1 MHNNEKDRRSEAIGT
16 GVSQKDIQ
24 LGNMNNE

>member
-1 MHNNEKDRRSEAIGT
+1 MLNSEEERRSEALGT